1 MEKNKG
7 ITLIALV
14 ITIIVMLILV
24 AVIVNI
30 LIKNNLIGTAEKTVN
45 KYKTVTED
53 EENGEII
60 EIGGKKYKSI
70 DDYIN
75 NKPISTIKISM
86 TVINQDTEITIDG
99 TNVKS
104 IEQGVPIPVG
114 YYYVGGTKNTGVV
127 ISDNSEDANRG
138 DSHEVATTLKG
149 NQFVWVPVLQN
160 QKIKIEIVA
169 EEEITEIKIEDP
181 RAVEITQD
189 AENNDI
195 IANGKTKTS
204 IINPTTNG
212 EYTLTVKTANDTNTA
227 TLYVKSLYAQDMTEP
242 LEKFLMQIEKTAKEK
257 NISEDEAAAI
267 LTDNTCKTA
276 EEAIEL
282 TRAMGPG
289 EDDNIDIHK
298 DSVNQYGG
306 FYIAR
311 YEAGSNTKGASSGD
325 TDEVF
330 SQANKYPFY
339 YINQIESIAK
349 AAKMNNGQTSVT
361 ASLIN
366 SAVWDRTLCWLE
378 ETKAVTRDELTTNS
392 SSWGNY
398 FDAEIGTI
406 KPKDK
411 AMPLKTGETEYTC
424 RNNIYDLAGNY
435 REWTTEDG
443 FLFDME
449 TRGGSNKNNAY
460 EGNNYAFLRVEY
472 APKTDGD
479 EDISFRSALYIN

>member
-195 IANGKTKTS
+195 IANGKAKTS

-242 LEKFLMQIEKTAKEK
+242 LEKFLMQIEKTA
-257 NISEDEAAAI
+257 
-267 LTDNTCKTA
+267 
-276 EEAIEL
+276 
-282 TRAMGPG
+282 
-289 EDDNIDIHK
+289 
-298 DSVNQYGG
+298 
-306 FYIAR
+306 
-311 YEAGSNTKGASSGD
+311 
-325 TDEVF
+325 
-330 SQANKYPFY
+330 
-339 YINQIESIAK
+339 
-349 AAKMNNGQTSVT
+349 
-361 ASLIN
+361 
-366 SAVWDRTLCWLE
+366 
-378 ETKAVTRDELTTNS
+378 
-392 SSWGNY
+392 
-398 FDAEIGTI
+398 
-406 KPKDK
+406 
-411 AMPLKTGETEYTC
+411 
-424 RNNIYDLAGNY
+424 
-435 REWTTEDG
+435 
-443 FLFDME
+443 
-449 TRGGSNKNNAY
+449 
-460 EGNNYAFLRVEY
+460 
-472 APKTDGD
+472 
-479 EDISFRSALYIN
+479 